1 LIIYLVF
8 NFETLKAYFIV
19 NTNTVIRALSGYIEG
34 KRASMLFKLMG
45 NPIFN
50 FYVPLE
56 IESEVLKYIN
66 TNKKINTKNGKVD
79 KFLRLA

>member
-1 LIIYLVF
+1 
-8 NFETLKAYFIV
+8 
-19 NTNTVIRALSGYIEG
+19 
-34 KRASMLFKLMG
+34 MG

-50 FYVPLE
+50 FHVPLE

-66 TNKKINTKNGKVD
+66 TNKKISTKNGNVD